1 MKEPLMGLP
10 QGKTSVL
17 AKYILFDF
25 PLLTLLNIDLP
36 LLTLLN
42 IDLPLPTL
50 LNIGA
55 QKKIPLPGSTLQDHS
70 WLF

>member
-17 AKYILFDF
+17 AKYILFDL

-36 LLTLLN
+36 LL
-42 IDLPLPTL
+42 TL